1 MDTPRWERPQWVE
14 GEAATAD
21 GTNPREQL
29 GGSSGPVFVRRH
41 AVSVYVTL
49 PSATAAVKGA
59 TPPTGRRDE
68 RRGRERGYIPGM
80 ADDLHD
86 FDKSSFTHEGTTKDI
101 YRIGAGPAVIVLA
114 EIPGITPKVAGFA
127 RRVAALG
134 CTAVMPQ
141 LFGTPG
147 AEPGMKAMAGAA
159 RGCIS
164 KEFAAFATGRTAP
177 VTTWLRALAE
187 HEHERC
193 GGPGVG
199 AVGMCF
205 TGGFALGMAVHPS
218 VLAPVMSQPSLP
230 IGFTKKAR
238 GDLHLA
244 PGDLTALKARVADA
258 DDDLCVIGLRFHGDR
273 AVPPERFAS
282 LRREL
287 GDAFVGVELPKAKG
301 SALPNA
307 HSVLTEDLI
316 DEPGE
321 PTRDALEQVLQLFR
335 DRLLVDTPSA

>member
-1 MDTPRWERPQWVE
+1 
-14 GEAATAD
+14 
-21 GTNPREQL
+21 
-29 GGSSGPVFVRRH
+29 
-41 AVSVYVTL
+41 
-49 PSATAAVKGA
+49 
-59 TPPTGRRDE
+59 
-68 RRGRERGYIPGM
+68 M

-86 FDKSSFTHEGTTKDI
+86 FDKSSFTHEGKTKDL
-101 YRIGAGPAVIVLA
+101 YRSGTGPAVIVLA
-114 EIPGITPKVAGFA
+114 EIPGITPKAADFA

-134 CTAVMPQ
+134 CSAVMPQ
-141 LFGTPG
+141 LFGVPG
-147 AEPGMKAMAGAA
+147 AEPRMKAMAGAA

-187 HEHERC
+187 HEHKRC

-218 VLAPVMSQPSLP
+218 VLAPVMSQPALP
-230 IGFTKKAR
+230 IGLTKKAR
-238 GDLHLA
+238 GDLHLS
-244 PGDLTALKARVADA
+244 PDDLAAVKARAA
-258 DDDLCVIGLRFHGDR
+258 DDELCVIGLRFHGDR
-273 AVPPERFAS
+273 GVPPERFAR

-287 GDAFVGVELPKAKG
+287 GAAFVGVELPKAKG
-301 SALPNA
+301 SVLPTA

-321 PTRDALEQVLQLFR
+321 PTRDALEQVLQFFR
-335 DRLLVDTPSA
+335 DRLLLGDPPSPAPSP